1 MSAEARVAELGLEL
15 PEAPAPGGNYTPMVQ
30 VGDICYVSG
39 HGPLKTDGEMLKGR
53 VGSEVSEEDG
63 YVAAR
68 QVGLAM
74 LATLRA
80 NLGSLDRVKRV
91 VKVLGMVN
99 AAPDFET
106 HPKVMNGFSDLMV
119 EVFGDPGRAA
129 RSAIGMGSLPG
140 NISVEVEAI
149 VHRLNQL
156 QSPVTRL
163 PDQISGLDKVVHMK
177 TGRVGRSVPE
187 LRLNLAK
194 RR

>member
-1 MSAEARVAELGLEL
+1 MSAEARVTELGLEL

-39 HGPLKTDGEMLKGR
+39 HGPLKPDGQMLKGR

-106 HPKVMNGFSDLMV
+106 HPKVMNGFGDLMV
-119 EVFGDPGRAA
+119 EVYGDPGRAA

-149 VHRLNQL
+149 VQ
-156 QSPVTRL
+156 VT
-163 PDQISGLDKVVHMK
+163 
-177 TGRVGRSVPE
+177 E
-187 LRLNLAK
+187 
-194 RR
+194 

>member
-1 MSAEARVAELGLEL
+1 MSAEARVTELGLEL

-39 HGPLKTDGEMLKGR
+39 HGPLKPDGQMLKGR

-149 VHRLNQL
+149 VQ
-156 QSPVTRL
+156 VT
-163 PDQISGLDKVVHMK
+163 
-177 TGRVGRSVPE
+177 E
-187 LRLNLAK
+187 
-194 RR
+194 